1 MDESKYRY
9 DMDPVFHE
17 RPHLLA
23 SKSYRGFSVKNNDWP
38 FTEEYASG
46 SITPGEWW
54 TPELIKKAADET
66 GMHPADLTMEIG
78 NMDATVQLFLP
89 PLEDEK

>member
-1 MDESKYRY
+1 VPYGPIWKILEGR
-9 DMDPVFHE
+9 HIQ
-17 RPHLLA
+17 
-23 SKSYRGFSVKNNDWP
+23 FSVKNNDWP

-54 TPELIKKAADET
+54 TPELIKKAADKT